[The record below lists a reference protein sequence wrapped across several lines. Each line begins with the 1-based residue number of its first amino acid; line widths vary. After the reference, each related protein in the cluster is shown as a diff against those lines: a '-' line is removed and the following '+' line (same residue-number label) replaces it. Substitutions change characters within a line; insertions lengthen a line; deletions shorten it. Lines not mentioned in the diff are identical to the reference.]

1 MKITE
6 FRNFST
12 IVGQTSVNQVLSDI
26 KTGRHKVPV
35 QFLRDCLANGN
46 KPEFDRRKRELEGVT
61 FAGMFEGGRKLENLI
76 EYSGFNIL
84 DIDKLDPVTLRNVFV
99 QASRVQFTYA
109 CFRSPSNL
117 GIKILVRTDN
127 LASNH
132 TQAFD
137 EIKSYYEQLLDIT
150 IDPSGKDITR
160 LCFYSYDPDTY
171 VNVNSQIF
179 KTVIMKKNK
188 EIEQVV
194 KQIETQKIDITSG
207 YNAWLNVGFALVDA
221 LGENAREY
229 YHRVSA
235 FNPEYSAEVCN
246 KQFDNCLKSKR
257 QGITASTFFYL
268 AKEHGIDISKIKSF
282 DVSTDNCPK
291 PENPNIGKPK
301 TKKTYNVFDEAAVF
315 LKSKIVTRFNLVTGL
330 IEYTDSEHPAFEPL
344 TDYVENNLVIELN
357 KNQIMINKDK
367 LRCLLYSDFSSRF
380 DPFVS
385 YFENLPEWDN
395 ETDYITLL
403 ADTVQIDDFLVW
415 QNAFRKWIVA
425 VVACAIDRNAVNHTA
440 IVFTGPQGVGKTTWM
455 LKLCPPALNEYVF
468 SGTINPNNKDT
479 LIHISECIL
488 INLDELENLN
498 RSEIGSLKEIITKST
513 IRFRRAYG
521 HYSEK
526 LVRRASFMGSVNTS
540 QFLTDVTGSRRF
552 LCFETNDIE
561 FNHNID
567 IDLVYAQAYALY
579 KSGFQYYFTKE
590 EAAEISRRNERYR
603 LMPPE
608 EELLLVYFKPVDA
621 SEANLFLSASQIHS
635 KLACKT
641 VLPGNNSSV
650 INLGK
655 ALRKHGFTR
664 LKKNGV
670 YVWALYEYSSIEVD
684 NRFGND
690 SYRSPY

>member
-35 QFLRDCLANGN
+35 QFLRDCLTNGN

-61 FAGMFEGGRKLENLI
+61 FAGIFEGGRKLENLV

-84 DIDKLDPVTLRNVFV
+84 DIDKLDPKTLRNVFV
-99 QASRVQFTYA
+99 QASRIPFTYA
-109 CFRSPSNL
+109 CFRSPSNM
-117 GIKILVRTDN
+117 GIKILVKTDN
-127 LASNH
+127 RASNH
-132 TQAFD
+132 TLAFD
-137 EIKSYYEQLLDIT
+137 EIKFYYEQQLGIT
-150 IDPSGKDITR
+150 IDPSGKDVTR
-160 LCFYSYDPDTY
+160 LCFYSFDPDTY
-171 VNVNSQIF
+171 VNVNSKIF
-179 KTVIMKKNK
+179 KTDIMKKNN

-194 KQIETQKIDITSG
+194 KQIEAQKIDITSG
-207 YNAWLNVGFALVDA
+207 YNAWLNVGFALFDA
-221 LGENAREY
+221 LGEDAREY

-282 DVSTDNCPK
+282 DVSVDNCPK
-291 PENPNIGKPK
+291 PENPNNG
-301 TKKTYNVFDEAAVF
+301 
-315 LKSKIVTRFNLVTGL
+315 KSKAKKSYNIFDAASTYLRPRIVTRFNIVTSL
-330 IEYTDSEHPAFEPL
+330 IEYSDREHPSFVPL

-357 KNQIMINKDK
+357 ENQILINQNK
-367 LRCLLYSDFSSRF
+367 LRCLLYSKFSSRF
-380 DPFVS
+380 DPFIS
-385 YFENLPEWDN
+385 YFESLPAWDN

-403 ADTVQIDDFLVW
+403 ADTVLIDDDQLW
-415 QNAFRKWIVA
+415 QIAFKKWIVA
-425 VVACAIDRNAVNHTA
+425 VVACAIDINAVNHTA
-440 IVFTGPQGVGKTTWM
+440 IVFTGPQGIGKTTWM

-479 LIHISECIL
+479 LIHISECFL

-498 RSEIGSLKEIITKST
+498 RTELGSLKEIITKSV

-540 QFLTDVTGSRRF
+540 QFLTDMTGSRRF
-552 LCFETNDIE
+552 LCFETDKIDYT
-561 FNHNID
+561 HNID

-579 KSGFQYYFTKE
+579 KSGFQYYFTKDE
-590 EAAEISRRNERYR
+590 SSKISASNEKFRI
-603 LMPPE
+603 MPSE
-608 EELLLVYFKPVDA
+608 EELLRIYFRPVNVDEA
-621 SEANLFLSASQIHS
+621 SLFLTATQIIS
-635 KLACKT
+635 KLSTKT
-641 VLPGNNSSV
+641 GIS
-650 INLGK
+650 NLRISPITMGK
-655 ALRKHGFTR
+655 ALKKHGFQSD
-664 LKKNGV
+664 KKHGV

-690 SYRSPY
+690 SCRSPY